1 MTDGEFLRGK
11 AAFVTAGSRNLGATI
26 ALALAERGAD
36 VALSYHESATD
47 AAALVDRLSSFGGS
61 HAAVKGDAGT
71 PAGIRAL
78 LSEARRVLGDRPL
91 QVLVNNYG
99 PFSMTPFVELADDE
113 FDRIWNANVTSA
125 WVAAHDV
132 RDEMRQA
139 GWGRIVNVSAGAA
152 YLRNHSIYTL
162 AKASLITLT
171 ESLAIEFGP
180 EITVNA
186 VAPGQV
192 VESADD
198 IAQYDPGF
206 VERAIAHTPTGR
218 LVTRSEVA
226 RIVANLCGPLFAS
239 VTGVTIPI
247 DGGWHLP
254 RF

>member
-1 MTDGEFLRGK
+1 
-11 AAFVTAGSRNLGATI
+11 
-26 ALALAERGAD
+26 
-36 VALSYHESATD
+36 
-47 AAALVDRLSSFGGS
+47 
-61 HAAVKGDAGT
+61 
-71 PAGIRAL
+71 
-78 LSEARRVLGDRPL
+78 
-91 QVLVNNYG
+91 
-99 PFSMTPFVELADDE
+99 
-113 FDRIWNANVTSA
+113 
-125 WVAAHDV
+125 
-132 RDEMRQA
+132 
-139 GWGRIVNVSAGAA
+139 VNVSAGAA

-186 VAPGQV
+186 VAPGQI